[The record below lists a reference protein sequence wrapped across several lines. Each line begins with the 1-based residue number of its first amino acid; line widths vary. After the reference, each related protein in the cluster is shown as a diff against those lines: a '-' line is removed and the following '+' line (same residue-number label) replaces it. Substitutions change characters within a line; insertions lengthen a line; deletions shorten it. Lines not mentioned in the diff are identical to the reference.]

1 MEIEY
6 SRVFELSEKKSIY
19 QKPQYIEMLLD
30 ILTVEKKHIICPLHL
45 TAIPLLMH
53 RTEMGDIYN
62 SLPFF
67 GSCGGL
73 IGGMDVCQEI
83 SSAILNTIRS
93 SDFGSLNIV
102 SNWYNPIPF
111 DEILTSFEK
120 IERINTSKEL
130 DSLGGN
136 PIALLN
142 SYHAKTRNI
151 VRASSR
157 RGFRFEEVS
166 SNFDDIIKMYF
177 DEMNRRGRKPK
188 PKAFWDYLM
197 LNTSSGLDYVIYG
210 AKLDG
215 ELLGFILFLYD
226 TDIKQVEYFVPCAT
240 PDGRDKNVNYFL
252 IHNALVEFMKQGF
265 KVLHFGGSQ
274 INQDNLKR
282 FKIRWGCSSSSY
294 FYYNNHSTLIGN
306 QSDEALAKLSPYFY
320 IRAFSQT

>member
-6 SRVFELSEKKSIY
+6 SRVFDLSEKKSIY
-19 QKPQYIEMLLD
+19 QKPQYIEMLVD
-30 ILTVEKKHIICPLHL
+30 ILTAVRRHIVCPLHG

-53 RTEMGDIYN
+53 RTEVGDIYN

-73 IGGMDVCQEI
+73 IGGVDICQEI
-83 SSAILNTIRS
+83 SSAILNTISS

-111 DEILTSFEK
+111 DEKFSSFDK

-130 DSLGGN
+130 DSLGKN

-142 SYHAKTRNI
+142 SYHTKTRNI

-157 RGFRFEEVS
+157 LGFRFEEVS
-166 SNFDDIIKMYF
+166 SNFEDITAMYF

-188 PKAFWDYLM
+188 PKAFWEYLM
-197 LNTSSGLDYVIYG
+197 LNPGSGLEYVIYG

-226 TDIKQVEYFVPCAT
+226 SEMRQVEYFVPCAT
-240 PDGRDKNVNYFL
+240 PDGRVKNVNYFL
-252 IHNALVEFMKQGF
+252 IHNALVEFMNQGF
-265 KVLHFGGSQ
+265 KVLQFGGSQ
-274 INQDNLKR
+274 TNQDNLKR
-282 FKIRWGCSSSSY
+282 FKIRWGCRSESY
-294 FYYNNHSTLIGN
+294 FYYNTHSTLIGN
-306 QSDEALAKLSPYFY
+306 QSDEALANLSPYFY